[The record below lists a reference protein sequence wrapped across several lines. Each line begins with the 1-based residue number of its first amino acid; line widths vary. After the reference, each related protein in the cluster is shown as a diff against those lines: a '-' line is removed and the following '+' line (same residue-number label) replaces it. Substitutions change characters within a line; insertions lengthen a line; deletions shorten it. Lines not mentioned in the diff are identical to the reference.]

1 MAGEVIMPELV
12 FCLEGVADP
21 CGRRKLPVDNED
33 NTNDPRAV
41 AVGKCGV
48 VGHVPRACS
57 LTSTINEDS

>member
-1 MAGEVIMPELV
+1 MAGEVIMPEV
-12 FCLEGVADP
+12 FCLEGVV
-21 CGRRKLPVDNED
+21 CGGRKLPVDNED

-57 LTSTINEDS
+57 LASTINEDS